1 MIEARVMDLRRTI
14 LLMALSL
21 GLGFPLLAVAMPAHA
36 QMECTGQNCE
46 PKPDG
51 AADEC
56 TGENCDQA
64 PVEKCTGENCAL
76 TEQSGQEQSNPGPE
90 IETVK

>member
-1 MIEARVMDLRRTI
+1 MDLRRTI
-14 LLMALSL
+14 LSMALSL

-64 PVEKCTGENCAL
+64 PVEKCTGENCA
-76 TEQSGQEQSNPGPE
+76 Q
-90 IETVK
+90 

>member
-1 MIEARVMDLRRTI
+1 MDLRRTI
-14 LLMALSL
+14 LSMALSL
-21 GLGFPLLAVAMPAHA
+21 GLGLPLLAVTMPAHA

-56 TGENCDQA
+56 TGQNCDQA
-64 PVEKCTGENCAL
+64 PVEKCTGENCAP
-76 TEQSGQEQSNPGPE
+76 TEQTDQEQSNPGPE